1 MEVSG
6 TACMKLSNGFTRLW
20 PSIGVLV
27 FYLSCFA
34 ALTLAVR
41 TIPLS
46 TAYAIWCGVGIVL
59 IAGIG
64 ILFFDEP
71 VSWVKILGIG
81 LIVCGVVILN
91 LTSQHE

>member
-1 MEVSG
+1 M
-6 TACMKLSNGFTRLW
+6 
-20 PSIGVLV
+20 
-27 FYLSCFA
+27 
-34 ALTLAVR
+34 
-41 TIPLS
+41 
-46 TAYAIWCGVGIVL
+46 L